1 MDKDIKS
8 IGYGVKVG
16 RNYVGSED
24 VRQTFFSYVRSGIHL
39 AKNNVKLFDD
49 FDEAKATADDANGK
63 VVELYAREVEDSE
76 DED

>member
-16 RNYVGSED
+16 KTYVASED
-24 VRQTFFSYVRSGIHL
+24 TIGTFFGKVRKGLHL
-39 AKNNVKLFDD
+39 AKENVKLFDNL
-49 FDEAKATADDANGK
+49 DDAKDAVNATNGK
-63 VVELYAREVEDSE
+63 VVELYARKVSE

>member
-1 MDKDIKS
+1 MDKDIKQ

-16 RNYVGSED
+16 KTYVASED
-24 VRQTFFSYVRSGIHL
+24 TRATFFGRIRAGLHL
-39 AKNNVKLFDD
+39 AKGNVKLFDD
-49 FDEAKATADDANGK
+49 LDDAKGTANDTNGK